1 MTKIWIGEIVKELA
15 WYILILFSV
24 EEVKKSCRGLV
35 VRGSAHSYAWLTVN
49 NEQPATLAVAYTHHA
64 KSVRVATSG
73 IKMFIL
79 QVVRCA
85 GSSSPKR
92 NHKIKMGY

>member
-1 MTKIWIGEIVKELA
+1 MKFWIEEVVKELA
-15 WYILILFSV
+15 WYSLIVFSV
-24 EEVKKSCRGLV
+24 EEVKKKKNRVV

-73 IKMFIL
+73 MHMFIP

-85 GSSSPKR
+85 GSFSPKR
-92 NHKIKMGY
+92 NHKIKMGC